1 VRTEYLASRLSLN
14 RQIRHVIQISPPQRT
29 ALCETSTKMDF
40 KRAAGEHDF
49 TKTTIPQNEIP
60 QKTEVKTSSFRGVL
74 FGINRLMC
82 ISRLY
87 HLHRVMNQVT
97 ITLASRL
104 SFLRFRVSIR
114 WPSETG
120 EEIQISL
127 QMLAEVRLMI
137 YWSWYDLKLLIRTTA
152 IYLLMDLILR
162 ILPPPAP
169 QHPIAWLALG
179 IGLVLRR

>member
-1 VRTEYLASRLSLN
+1 MRTEYLASRLSLN

-114 WPSETG
+114 
-120 EEIQISL
+120 
-127 QMLAEVRLMI
+127 
-137 YWSWYDLKLLIRTTA
+137 
-152 IYLLMDLILR
+152 
-162 ILPPPAP
+162 
-169 QHPIAWLALG
+169 
-179 IGLVLRR
+179 